1 MSWKLLLSKKIIN
14 ENNNNNKQRKNMNN
28 FKKIGLTALAASLV
42 TTSAFAAELTATG
55 SASIKAAH
63 VTTAAGANTGK
74 AFSMGNSVTFSGAGE
89 LDNGMSVSMS
99 FELDQGAADGDGPFD
114 SHSVTISSDAMG
126 SLTFAGHGGDSA
138 QSQVKDM
145 TGKIWDYQG
154 TSQGALGS
162 STSNNMMLYT
172 LPTLVDGVSLKA
184 SYVPKGAAATQFD
197 STVDYAIQYTGVEG
211 LTVGYAMGESA
222 ATAATV
228 ADVDTMYAKYAYGP
242 VTVAYTAS
250 ERDESTAA
258 NDREHTAYSVAY
270 TVSENISVSYGVSEQ
285 EKSSVAASV
294 DEEVTGFT
302 ASYTSGGMTL
312 SGMMVEIDN
321 QGFVANTK
329 EEAWELGLSF
339 AF

>member
-1 MSWKLLLSKKIIN
+1 
-14 ENNNNNKQRKNMNN
+14 MNN
-28 FKKIGLTALAASLV
+28 LKKIGLTALAASLV
-42 TTSAFAAELTATG
+42 STSVFAGEMSVSG

-63 VTTAAGANTGK
+63 VTTALGANTGK
-74 AFSMGNSVTFSGAGE
+74 AFSMGNSVTFTGGGE
-89 LDNGMSVSMS
+89 LDNGLSVSAS
-99 FELDQGAADGDGPFD
+99 FELDQGTADGTTSPFD
-114 SHSVTISSDAMG
+114 SHSVTVSSDALG

-154 TSQGALGS
+154 TSQGALSS

-197 STVDYAIQYTGVEG
+197 SAVDYAIQYTGVEG
-211 LTVGYAMGESA
+211 LTVGYAMGESN
-222 ATAATV
+222 ATAATL

-242 VTVAYTAS
+242 VTLAYSAS
-250 ERDESTAA
+250 ERDEATAA

-285 EKSSVAASV
+285 ETPGTTGDA

-321 QGFVANTK
+321 QTFVSGTK

>member
-1 MSWKLLLSKKIIN
+1 MSWTLLLSKKIIN

-63 VTTAAGANTGK
+63 VTTQAGANTGK
-74 AFSMGNSVTFSGAGE
+74 AFSMGNSVTFSGGGE

-99 FELDQGAADGDGPFD
+99 FELDQGVADGDGPFD

-154 TSQGALGS
+154 TSQGALSS

-172 LPTLVDGVSLKA
+172 LPTLVDGVSVKA
-184 SYVPKGAAATQFD
+184 SYVPKGAASDEFD
-197 STVDYAIQYTGVEG
+197 SAVDYAVQYTGVDG
-211 LTVGYAMGESA
+211 LTVGYAMGEDNS
-222 ATAATV
+222 TAATL

-242 VTVAYTAS
+242 VTVAYSAS
-250 ERDESTAA
+250 ERDEATAA

>member
-1 MSWKLLLSKKIIN
+1 
-14 ENNNNNKQRKNMNN
+14 MNN
-28 FKKIGLTALAASLV
+28 LKKIGLTALAASLV
-42 TTSAFAAELTATG
+42 STSAFAAELTASG

-63 VTTAAGANTGK
+63 VTEAAGANTGK

-154 TSQGALGS
+154 TSQGALSS
-162 STSNNMMLYT
+162 STSNNMFLYT
-172 LPTLVDGVSLKA
+172 LPTLMDGVSAKV
-184 SYVPKGAAATQFD
+184 SYVPKGAATAEYA
-197 STVDYAIQYTGVEG
+197 SAVDYAIQYTGVDG
-211 LTVGYAMGESA
+211 LTVGYASGEDNTLS
-222 ATAATV
+222 TTL
-228 ADVDTMYAKYAYGP
+228 ADVETMYAKYAYGP
-242 VTVAYTAS
+242 VTLAYSAS

-270 TVSENISVSYGVSEQ
+270 TVSDNISVSYGVSEQ
-285 EKSSVAASV
+285 ETPGTTTDA
-294 DEEVTGFT
+294 DEEVSGVT
-302 ASYTSGGMTL
+302 ASYTSGGMTI
-312 SGMMVEIDN
+312 SGAMIDIDN
-321 QGFVANTK
+321 QGFVSGTK
-329 EEAWELGLSF
+329 SEAWELGLAF

>member
-1 MSWKLLLSKKIIN
+1 
-14 ENNNNNKQRKNMNN
+14 MNN

-63 VTTAAGANTGK
+63 VTTQAGANTGK

-138 QSQVKDM
+138 QSQVSDM

-154 TSQGALGS
+154 SSQGDLNA

-172 LPTLVDGVSLKA
+172 LPTLVDGVSVKA
-184 SYVPKGAAATQFD
+184 SYVPKGAASDEFD
-197 STVDYAIQYTGVEG
+197 SAVDYAVQYTGVDG
-211 LTVGYAMGESA
+211 LTVGYAMGEDNS
-222 ATAATV
+222 TAATL

-250 ERDESTAA
+250 ERDEATAA

-285 EKSSVAASV
+285 ETPGTAGDA

-321 QGFVANTK
+321 QTFVSGTK

>member
-1 MSWKLLLSKKIIN
+1 
-14 ENNNNNKQRKNMNN
+14 MNN

-42 TTSAFAAELTATG
+42 TTSAFAGELAVSG
-55 SASIKAAH
+55 SASIKSQHVSTAIGAH
-63 VTTAAGANTGK
+63 TGK
-74 AFSMGNSVTFSGAGE
+74 SFSMGNSVTFTGGGE
-89 LDNGMSVSMS
+89 LDNGMSVSVS
-99 FELDQGAADGDGPFD
+99 FELDQGTADGTKSPFD
-114 SHSVTISSDAMG
+114 SHSVTVGSDALG

-154 TSQGALGS
+154 TSQGALSS

-172 LPTLVDGVSLKA
+172 LPTLVDGVSVKA
-184 SYVPKGAAATQFD
+184 SYVPKGAASDEFD
-197 STVDYAIQYTGVEG
+197 SAVDYAVQYTGVDG
-211 LTVGYAMGESA
+211 LTVGYAMGEDNS
-222 ATAATV
+222 TAATL

-285 EKSSVAASV
+285 ETPGTAGDA

>member
-1 MSWKLLLSKKIIN
+1 MSWMLLLSKKIIN

-63 VTTAAGANTGK
+63 VTTQAGANTGK

-154 TSQGALGS
+154 SSEGALGS

-172 LPTLVDGVSLKA
+172 LPALVDGVSIKA
-184 SYVPKGAAATQFD
+184 SYVPKGTSAAQFD
-197 STVDYAIQYTGVEG
+197 SAVDYAIQYTGVEG
-211 LTVGYAMGESA
+211 LTVGYAMGESKT
-222 ATAATV
+222 TAATE
-228 ADVDTMYAKYAYGP
+228 ADVDTMYAKYAFGP
-242 VTVAYTAS
+242 VTVAYSTS
-250 ERDESTAA
+250 ERDEATAA
-258 NDREHTAYSVAY
+258 NDRDHNAYSVAY
-270 TVSENISVSYGVSEQ
+270 TVSDNISVYYGVSTQ
-285 EKSSVAASV
+285 ETPGTTTDA
-294 DEEVTGFT
+294 DEEVSGVS
-302 ASYTSGGMTL
+302 ASYTSGGMTI
-312 SGMMVEIDN
+312 SGAMIDIDN
-321 QGFVANTK
+321 QGFVSGTK
-329 EEAWELGLSF
+329 SEAWELGLAF

>member
-1 MSWKLLLSKKIIN
+1 
-14 ENNNNNKQRKNMNN
+14 MNN
-28 FKKIGLTALAASLV
+28 LKKIGLTALAASLV
-42 TTSAFAAELTATG
+42 STSVFAGEMSVSG

-63 VTTAAGANTGK
+63 VTTALGANTGK
-74 AFSMGNSVTFSGAGE
+74 AFSMGNSVTFTGGGE
-89 LDNGMSVSMS
+89 LDNGLSVSAS
-99 FELDQGAADGDGPFD
+99 FELDQGTADGTTSPFD
-114 SHSVTISSDAMG
+114 SHSVTVSSDALG

-154 TSQGALGS
+154 TSQGALSS

-197 STVDYAIQYTGVEG
+197 SAVDYAIQYTGVEG
-211 LTVGYAMGESA
+211 LTVGYAMGESN
-222 ATAATV
+222 ATAATL

-242 VTVAYTAS
+242 VTLAYSAS
-250 ERDESTAA
+250 ERDEATAA

-285 EKSSVAASV
+285 EKSSVAASL

-321 QGFVANTK
+321 QGFAANTK

>member
-1 MSWKLLLSKKIIN
+1 MSWMLLLSKKIIN

-138 QSQVKDM
+138 QSQVSDM

-154 TSQGALGS
+154 SSQGDLNA

-184 SYVPKGAAATQFD
+184 SYVPKGAASDEFD
-197 STVDYAIQYTGVEG
+197 SAVDYAVQYTGVEG
-211 LTVGYAMGESA
+211 LTVGYAMGEDNS
-222 ATAATV
+222 TAATL

-250 ERDESTAA
+250 ERDEATAA

>member
-1 MSWKLLLSKKIIN
+1 MSWMLLLSKKIIN

-63 VTTAAGANTGK
+63 VTTALGANAGK
-74 AFSMGNSVTFSGAGE
+74 AFSMGNSVTFSGGGE

-126 SLTFAGHGGDSA
+126 SLKFAGHGGDSA

-154 TSQGALGS
+154 TSQGALSS

-172 LPTLVDGVSLKA
+172 LPTLMDGVSVKA
-184 SYVPKGAAATQFD
+184 SYVPKGTAAAQFD
-197 STVDYAIQYTGVEG
+197 STVDYAVQYTGVEG
-211 LTVGYAMGESA
+211 LTVGFAIGESA
-222 ATAATV
+222 KTAATV

-250 ERDESTAA
+250 ERDETTAA

-285 EKSSVAASV
+285 EKPGVAASL

>member
-1 MSWKLLLSKKIIN
+1 
-14 ENNNNNKQRKNMNN
+14 MNN

-55 SASIKAAH
+55 SASMKVAH
-63 VTTAAGANTGK
+63 VTTAAGADTGK
-74 AFSMGNSVTFSGAGE
+74 AFSMGNSVTFSGGGE

-99 FELDQGAADGDGPFD
+99 FELDQGVADGDGPFD

-184 SYVPKGAAATQFD
+184 SYVPKGAASDEFD
-197 STVDYAIQYTGVEG
+197 SAVDWAVAYTGVEG

-222 ATAATV
+222 ATAATI
-228 ADVDTMYAKYAYGP
+228 ADLDTMYAKYAYGP
-242 VTVAYTAS
+242 VTVAYTTS

-285 EKSSVAASV
+285 EKSSVAASL

-321 QGFVANTK
+321 QGFTANTK

>member
-1 MSWKLLLSKKIIN
+1 
-14 ENNNNNKQRKNMNN
+14 
-28 FKKIGLTALAASLV
+28 
-42 TTSAFAAELTATG
+42 
-55 SASIKAAH
+55 
-63 VTTAAGANTGK
+63 
-74 AFSMGNSVTFSGAGE
+74 MGNSVTFSGAGE

-114 SHSVTISSDAMG
+114 SHSVTLSSDAMG

-154 TSQGALGS
+154 SSEGALGS

-172 LPTLVDGVSLKA
+172 LPALVDGVSIKA
-184 SYVPKGAAATQFD
+184 SYVPKGTTAAQFD
-197 STVDYAIQYTGVEG
+197 SAVDYAIQYTGVEG
-211 LTVGYAMGESA
+211 LTVGYAMGESKT
-222 ATAATV
+222 TAATE
-228 ADVDTMYAKYAYGP
+228 ADVDTMYAKYAFGP
-242 VTVAYTAS
+242 VTVAYSAS
-250 ERDESTAA
+250 ERDEATAA
-258 NDREHTAYSVAY
+258 NDRDHTAYSVAY

-285 EKSSVAASV
+285 ETPGTAGDAA
-294 DEEVTGFT
+294 EEVTGFT

-321 QGFVANTK
+321 QTFVSGTK

>member
-1 MSWKLLLSKKIIN
+1 
-14 ENNNNNKQRKNMNN
+14 MNN

-42 TTSAFAAELTATG
+42 STSVFAGELTASG

-63 VTTAAGANTGK
+63 VSTQAGANTGK
-74 AFSMGNSVTFSGAGE
+74 AFSMGNSVTFSGGGE

-99 FELDQGAADGDGPFD
+99 FELDQGAADGGGPFD

-126 SLTFAGHGGDSA
+126 SLKFAGHGGDSA

-154 TSQGALGS
+154 TSQGALSS

-172 LPTLVDGVSLKA
+172 LPTMVDGVSLKA
-184 SYVPKGAAATQFD
+184 SYVPKGAASDEFD
-197 STVDYAIQYTGVEG
+197 SAVDYAIQYTGVDG
-211 LTVGYAMGESA
+211 LTLGYAIGEDNS
-222 ATAATV
+222 TAATL
-228 ADVDTMYAKYAYGP
+228 ADVDTMYAKYVYGP
-242 VTVAYTAS
+242 VTVAYSAS
-250 ERDESTAA
+250 ERDEATAA
-258 NDREHTAYSVAY
+258 NDREHTAYSLAY

-285 EKSSVAASV
+285 EQSSTAASL

-329 EEAWELGLSF
+329 EEAWELGLAF

>member
-1 MSWKLLLSKKIIN
+1 MSWMLLLSKKIIN

-42 TTSAFAAELTATG
+42 STSVFAGELTASG

-63 VTTAAGANTGK
+63 VSTQAGANTGK
-74 AFSMGNSVTFSGAGE
+74 AFSMGNSVTFSGGGE

-99 FELDQGAADGDGPFD
+99 FELDQGAADGGGPFD

-126 SLTFAGHGGDSA
+126 SLKFAGHGGDSA

-154 TSQGALGS
+154 TSQGALSS
-162 STSNNMMLYT
+162 STSNNMLLYT
-172 LPTLVDGVSLKA
+172 LPTMVDGVSLKA
-184 SYVPKGAAATQFD
+184 SYVPKGAAASEFD
-197 STVDYAIQYTGVEG
+197 SAVDYAIQYTGVDG
-211 LTVGYAMGESA
+211 LTVGYAMGEDNS
-222 ATAATV
+222 TAATL
-228 ADVDTMYAKYAYGP
+228 ADVDTMYAKYVYGP
-242 VTVAYTAS
+242 VTVAYSAS
-250 ERDESTAA
+250 ERDEATAA
-258 NDREHTAYSVAY
+258 NDREHTAYSLAY
-270 TVSENISVSYGVSEQ
+270 TVSENISVSYGISEQ
-285 EKSSVAASV
+285 EQSSTAGSV

-329 EEAWELGLSF
+329 EEAWELGLAF